1 MRFSKIPKTVQGPVS
16 RKPRKLIG
24 PAKPFFVICILKTEN
39 HIGPKLCMK
48 GTSVHIKNI
57 MELNSSVIIRLE
69 ILLWLSGCENFP
81 GPSRN
86 GPRARKVT
94 RKAPENVFSCFSK
107 VPKSVWA
114 GKHLRFEAYL
124 WHILRVP
131 KSVPQ
136 HVRFSHSKVYFSA
149 KAHGKLSVLPKQ
161 HGFPYLN
168 NF

>member
-1 MRFSKIPKTVQGPVS
+1 MPATANNWLTNHDILRAITEFNLRKFNRARSRSLVFWRGRDFKSFPDCDPALGPVS

-24 PAKPFFVICILKTEN
+24 PAQPVFVICILKTEK

-86 GPRARKVT
+86 GPLDSFPRNRFLGRCSPWNWQA
-94 RKAPENVFSCFSK
+94 AIF
-107 VPKSVWA
+107 
-114 GKHLRFEAYL
+114 LRSGHNYA
-124 WHILRVP
+124 
-131 KSVPQ
+131 
-136 HVRFSHSKVYFSA
+136 
-149 KAHGKLSVLPKQ
+149 
-161 HGFPYLN
+161 
-168 NF
+168 

>member
-1 MRFSKIPKTVQGPVS
+1 MTISCHYVIFAFRSPRFQVDSDLGPVS

-24 PAKPFFVICILKTEN
+24 PAQPVFVICILKTEK

-86 GPRARKVT
+86 GPQVT
-94 RKAPENVFSCFSK
+94 FMLNVT
-107 VPKSVWA
+107 
-114 GKHLRFEAYL
+114 GR
-124 WHILRVP
+124 
-131 KSVPQ
+131 
-136 HVRFSHSKVYFSA
+136 
-149 KAHGKLSVLPKQ
+149 
-161 HGFPYLN
+161 
-168 NF
+168 